1 MPCPAGRTGGGRVVL
16 ARTDVVT
23 KRSARAL
30 LTVVG
35 GRGERTVHLLRVER
49 TYSTTDWFES
59 VAAADAE
66 GGREEEVV
74 VGGKG
79 CCAHLVGL

>member
-1 MPCPAGRTGGGRVVL
+1 M
-16 ARTDVVT
+16 
-23 KRSARAL
+23 

-35 GRGERTVHLLRVER
+35 GREERTVHLLRVER

-66 GGREEEVV
+66 DGWGWRGGMV